1 MGKQNDLNPTAQDQ
15 TTYET
20 PEIIEHGSI
29 ETLTQSGGGQGQD
42 TALGS
47 TPL

>member
-1 MGKQNDLNPTAQDQ
+1 MEKQDNLQQIAQDQ

-29 ETLTQSGGGQGQD
+29 EALTQSGGGQGAD

-47 TPL
+47 VLT